1 MAMGDSVPAGAVMV
15 DGLGVGDV
23 GSIVLRDR
31 RHLSEDGLVI
41 IVATLDA
48 ASGYVL
54 AGPDI
59 VTRGFVYVRESEELL
74 AGARE
79 VVRDALGRMTTADL
93 RDFGSVKTRIREAV
107 SSYVYRKTKRSP
119 MILPILMDV

>member
-1 MAMGDSVPAGAVMV
+1 M
-15 DGLGVGDV
+15 
-23 GSIVLRDR
+23 
-31 RHLSEDGLVI
+31 
-41 IVATLDA
+41 
-48 ASGYVL
+48 
-54 AGPDI
+54 
-59 VTRGFVYVRESEELL
+59 YVRESEELL